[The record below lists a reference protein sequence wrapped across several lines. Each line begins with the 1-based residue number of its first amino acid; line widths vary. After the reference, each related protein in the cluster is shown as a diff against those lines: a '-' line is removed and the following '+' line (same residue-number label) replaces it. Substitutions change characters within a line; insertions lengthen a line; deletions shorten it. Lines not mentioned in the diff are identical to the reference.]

1 MNGSRTLAAGSDYTV
16 SGSVVTIS
24 HAYLASLPA
33 GAAQLTFQFSG
44 DFESDIH
51 YTANDGDS
59 FTYSFQGTGA
69 ELFMPT
75 SPELGTA
82 DIYVDGEL
90 KATADAHG
98 DSRGVQHSV
107 FSIQNLPPGSHTIK
121 AVKKS
126 GSLMMVDKLVYTV
139 AEHQAADPTPTPTQT
154 PTPTTE
160 PTATPTATLSPSS
173 PVEPTDSPALPTAS
187 PSATASPV
195 PSATPAQPHEHSA
208 YLKGYGN
215 GLFKP
220 DKEITRAE
228 MATILSRVITRQT
241 VSNGPH
247 FTDVNSS
254 HWAAKAIS
262 QTAAM
267 GLMKGYPDG
276 KFRPEQPITRA
287 EAAKVISL
295 LTTAPQVKGAGYTDT
310 TGNWAEADIRIAQG
324 AGILRGYTDGSFHP
338 SASLTRAEAAAVVNR
353 LLGRGPLYG
362 VETSPYRDVSVN
374 YWAFGDI
381 VEASTDHLFLPRD
394 GGGELQIKS

>member
-1 MNGSRTLAAGSDYTV
+1 
-16 SGSVVTIS
+16 
-24 HAYLASLPA
+24 
-33 GAAQLTFQFSG
+33 
-44 DFESDIH
+44 
-51 YTANDGDS
+51 
-59 FTYSFQGTGA
+59 
-69 ELFMPT
+69 MPT

-107 FSIQNLPPGSHTIK
+107 FSIQNLPAGSHTIK

-139 AEHQAADPTPTPTQT
+139 AEHQAGTPDPTPTPT
-154 PTPTTE
+154 PTPTME
-160 PTATPTATLSPSS
+160 PTATPTPTRSHSSDTSTTSPSS
-173 PVEPTDSPALPTAS
+173 PAEPTDSPALPTAS

-195 PSATPAQPHEHSA
+195 PSATPVQPHEHSA

-228 MATILSRVITRQT
+228 MATILSRVITREAVT
-241 VSNGPH
+241 NAPH
-247 FTDVNSS
+247 FTDVNPS
-254 HWAAKAIS
+254 HWAAKAIA
-262 QTAAM
+262 QTAVM

-324 AGILRGYTDGSFHP
+324 AGILRGYTDGTFHP

-362 VETSPYRDVSVN
+362 VDTSPYRDVALN

-381 VEASTDHLFLPRD
+381 VEASIDHLFLPRD
-394 GGGELQIKS
+394 GGGELRIKP